1 MNDNFVSRSAMND
14 QVVVCTL
21 LLCLLP
27 FCVSGSV
34 YHVVPTEDTPCPGDT
49 CHTLDYYMQGTPG
62 YFTSDSVVHFLPGK
76 HTITVA
82 GVFRIEHVQN
92 ITFIGS
98 NLMRVP
104 TEAVDTVPFWPTS
117 SIYCTNGSGFRFWNA
132 TDVVV
137 ANLSFTYCG
146 VFMYLPS
153 SALTLLSRFMRH
165 NYIYTA
171 LAFDRVSNI
180 TIYGLIAQ
188 NSTGHGLVVTNMR
201 GSVTVTKSAFIS
213 NGVNMTY
220 WGGNAL
226 FNHFDTKLDCSEA
239 STVPFTL
246 TVESSYFIHGVSA
259 STIFTAGMRV
269 NIIDFCSDIRIFINH
284 SVFLGNHHLE
294 LEGSGNLEMD
304 IDETRNST
312 VSQEIIID
320 NSYIAGG
327 ISRANRNSP
336 DVECA
341 GISLWYFHYPC
352 ESLEHVNSS
361 YLWKI
366 SNSHFVGNVA
376 LGGGNG
382 GLSLGAQ
389 CISPTHQ
396 IVLYN
401 NTFIHNRAPQ
411 SNYVNALIGLAHI
424 NIHITK
430 YTISSVNN
438 IVSPTIAIDRC
449 IFQYGVGGGI
459 HIELRTHPKL
469 SGIEQHKHTLLQIT
483 DGQFHSNNDDKCS
496 ALSSAISI
504 NLVLLDHLGTDLF
517 HFEFN
522 INNCTFV
529 NNTNPVVKVFILGN
543 ALRFWNFQA
552 FAFIFQN
559 IVCKDSIPCGQYT
572 IPIQGSFPHSVDQQN
587 RLSTVLVSNVQN
599 ATFIDCE
606 FHNNQKTALMSL
618 GSILHFHR
626 STLFKGNTGY
636 DGGALRVYNSY
647 LFLKPNSTL
656 TFINNSAA
664 LGGAINVYQ
673 DPTEAM
679 YCFFQVDKPKD
690 ITIAEIGTHM
700 VFEGNTAISAGSVLY
715 GGNVDSCMQNFVLDY
730 LSNGPQIL
738 LTIPAVIFDRVF
750 DYTAQH
756 GLSVIASDPIVVCFC
771 NSSGFPGC
779 LVQTV
784 ERDIF
789 PGESFNV
796 SVVIVGLR
804 DGVVPGSVVAYF
816 EQAQMPNNNSIDNLQ
831 RVQSV
836 ATVCTDLI
844 YTISSTQSTAELKLE
859 VDSPRR
865 EGANASFYPPK
876 LVKVLLKTCPV
887 VLGFELSKITGK
899 CECAHPLSDNH
910 ITCTIQNRAI
920 HRPGGVWI
928 GYHSAESSSSGVLL
942 HKHCPFNY
950 CKQGDND
957 MNLEYP
963 DEQCAFN
970 RSGTLCGACPSGLSL
985 ALGTSRC
992 LQCSNAYIAM
1002 FLVFALAGILLVL
1015 FLILLNLTVSEG
1027 TLSGLIFYANIV
1039 HVNQTIFFRN
1049 GEQASTTAAR
1059 VFVAW
1064 LNLDLGIETCF
1075 CNGMDMYVKTWL
1087 QFAFPIYVW
1096 LIVLA
1101 MIISGHYSTT
1111 AACVFSRNAVKV
1123 LATLFLFAYAKLQRT
1138 IITAISY
1145 TSMVY
1150 PDSSRRFHWLY
1161 DGNIRYLHGKHI
1173 PLFMAGVL
1181 AFLILSVPYT
1191 VVLFFL
1197 QCLMKSESKVFFWVN
1212 KWKPLFDAY
1221 TGPFKDKY
1229 RFWTGLLLVF
1239 RSVLFLVFAF
1249 NVEGDP
1255 AVNLLSIALCAY
1267 LLCGVPLFGIY
1278 KSLSLNILEF
1288 SFILNL
1294 GTLSTVT
1301 IYIRLAGGNQAAAI
1315 NTSFG
1320 IAFATFIGIIGYH
1333 MYKRLS
1339 TLQLLQSLVH
1349 WYRERRHPT
1358 LNDQDLQLVDLAA
1371 PPAEVPYTEYHE
1383 QPARPPRVTRMRLV
1397 LGENNEAM
1405 LVTDQ
1410 D

>member
-34 YHVVPTEDTPCPGDT
+34 YHVVPTEDTSCPGDT

-98 NLMRVP
+98 NLMSVP
-104 TEAVDTVPFWPTS
+104 TEAVDTVPFRPTS
-117 SIYCTNGSGFRFWNA
+117 SIYCTNGSGFQFLNA
-132 TDVVV
+132 TEVVV

-153 SALTLLSRFMRH
+153 SALTLILRFMRH

-171 LAFDRVSNI
+171 LGFDRVSNI
-180 TIYGLIAQ
+180 TISGVIAQ
-188 NSTGHGLVVTNMR
+188 NSTGHGIVVTNMR
-201 GSVTVTKSAFIS
+201 GSITVTKSAFIF
-213 NGVNMTY
+213 NGVNKTS

-226 FNHFDTKLDCSEA
+226 FNHYDAKQDCSET
-239 STVPFTL
+239 STIPFTL
-246 TVESSYFIHGVSA
+246 TIESSYFMHGVAA
-259 STIFTAGMRV
+259 STIFTAGMRI

-284 SVFLGNHHLE
+284 SVLLGNHHME
-294 LEGSGNLEMD
+294 LEGSGNLEME
-304 IDETRNST
+304 IYETNNST

-327 ISRANRNSP
+327 ISRANRISP
-336 DVECA
+336 DLECA
-341 GISLWYFHYPC
+341 GISLWYFHYLC
-352 ESLEHVNSS
+352 ESLEYVNSS
-361 YLWKI
+361 FVWMI

-376 LGGGNG
+376 LGGGIG
-382 GLSLGAQ
+382 GLMLGSR
-389 CISPTHQ
+389 CISPTHK
-396 IVLYN
+396 ILLYN
-401 NTFIHNRAPQ
+401 NTFIDNRAPQ
-411 SNYVNALIGLAHI
+411 TDYLKSLIGVAQI
-424 NIHITK
+424 YIHIFK
-430 YTISSVNN
+430 HTISRVSN
-438 IVSPTIAIDRC
+438 IVSPTIAIDSC
-449 IFQYGVGGGI
+449 TIQYGVGGGI
-459 HIELRTHPKL
+459 HIEFRTHSKL
-469 SGIEQHKHTLLQIT
+469 SGVGQHKHTLLQIT
-483 DGQFHSNNDDKCS
+483 DGQFHNNYDERRS
-496 ALSSAISI
+496 ALSSAITI
-504 NLVLLDHLGTDLF
+504 GLEQLATDVFLLE
-517 HFEFN
+517 FEV
-522 INNCTFV
+522 NNCTFV
-529 NNTNPVVKVFILGN
+529 NNSNPVTTVYILQN
-543 ALRFWNFQA
+543 AIRYFQPI
-552 FAFIFQN
+552 AFIFQN
-559 IVCKDSIPCGQYT
+559 VVWTDSVPLRQYSV
-572 IPIQGSFPHSVDQQN
+572 PIQNTFAHAVDQQEGFG
-587 RLSTVLVSNVQN
+587 TVLLSNVRN

-606 FHNNQKTALMSL
+606 FKNNPYTALKVS
-618 GSILHFHR
+618 GSIAHFHR
-626 STLFKGNTGY
+626 STLFKGNTGSS
-636 DGGALRVYNSY
+636 GGAISIYNSH
-647 LFLKPNSTL
+647 LFLKPDSTL
-656 TFINNSAA
+656 HFINNSAY
-664 LGGAINVYQ
+664 LGGAINVQQ
-673 DPTEAM
+673 DPVEGTF
-679 YCFFQVDKPKD
+679 CFFQVDRPNYGSV
-690 ITIAEIGTHM
+690 AEIGTHM
-700 VFEGNTAISAGSVLY
+700 VFEGNAASSAGSVLF
-715 GGNVDSCMQNFVLDY
+715 GGNVDSCLQYFLHDY
-730 LSNGPQIL
+730 STNGPRIL
-738 LTIPAVIFDRVF
+738 QTNPAAIFNQVF
-750 DYTAQH
+750 DYSSQH
-756 GLSVIASDPIVVCFC
+756 GLSVVASHPVVVCFC
-771 NSSGFPGC
+771 NSRFPEC
-779 LVQTV
+779 KVQTV

-804 DGVVPGSVVAYF
+804 DGVAPGSVVAYF
-816 EQAQMPNNNSIDNLQ
+816 EQAQMPSNNSIDNLQ
-831 RVQSV
+831 RVQPV

-844 YTISSTQSTAELKLE
+844 YTISSTQSTVTLKME
-859 VDSPRR
+859 VDSFAR
-865 EGANASFYPPK
+865 EGAIAWLYPPK
-876 LVKVLLKTCPV
+876 AVKALLKPCPL
-887 VLGFELSKITGK
+887 VLGFELSKVSAK

-910 ITCTIQNRAI
+910 ITCTIQNRTI

-942 HKHCPFNY
+942 HKHCPFDY
-950 CKQGDND
+950 CKQEDND

-970 RSGTLCGACPSGLSL
+970 RSGTLCGACQQGLSL

-1015 FLILLNLTVSEG
+1015 LLILLNLTVSEG

-1039 HVNQTIFFRN
+1039 HVNQAIFFRS
-1049 GEQASTTAAR
+1049 GDQASTTAAR

-1101 MIISGHYSTT
+1101 MIVSGHYSTT
-1111 AACVFSRNAVKV
+1111 AARVFSRNAVKV
-1123 LATLFLFAYAKLQRT
+1123 LATLFLLAYAKLQRT
-1138 IITAISY
+1138 IITAVSY

-1150 PDSSRRFHWLY
+1150 PDSSRMFHWLY
-1161 DGNIRYLHGKHI
+1161 DGNVRYLHGKHI

-1191 VVLFFL
+1191 LVLFFL
-1197 QCLMKSESKVFFWVN
+1197 QCLMKSESRVFFWVN

-1229 RFWTGLLLVF
+1229 RFWTGLLLAF
-1239 RSVLFLVFAF
+1239 RSFLLLIFAF

-1255 AVNLLSIALCAY
+1255 AVNLLSIVLCGY
-1267 LLCGVPLFGIY
+1267 TLCGVLLFGIY
-1278 KSLSLNILEF
+1278 KSQVLNILEF
-1288 SFILNL
+1288 SFIINL
-1294 GTLSTVT
+1294 GTLSAVT
-1301 IYIRLAGGNQAAAI
+1301 TYIRLAGGSQAAAI

-1339 TLQLLQSLVH
+1339 TLQLLQSLVR

-1371 PPAEVPYTEYHE
+1371 QPPEVPYTEYHE
-1383 QPARPPRVTRMRLV
+1383 QPVRPPRVTRMRLV